1 MKRQYKN
8 INHAVNNIL
17 LGNGTNYK
25 YKGKN
30 PFGDIDK
37 DGVINAYD
45 CNPYN
50 PNKQGFFTGA
60 RQSAKQLSQSLRGL
74 FSKKTGA
81 QVAKEDKSK
90 AIAKISNQ
98 NVSGDKVLTS
108 NKSGGASVVN
118 VSSGNSSK
126 NKKFVPSFVSQK
138 SEPTANNTTTNQF
151 TGQTKSINLN
161 IPPARANAP
170 TQSMLPQTPL
180 QKLGSARKKF
190 VSFAG
195 GVLNIATPNLTRNYS
210 NAPKSLSTNQQVGYQ
225 RRGTAYTIVPT
236 TQDLRRL
243 GYEERA
249 LQTDIAFANLRTD
262 LNIDRI
268 TNEKYQ
274 TYGDELQKKY
284 QDRLDEFLKNKK
296 DLTQEEADTYVN
308 EINSRLNDELN
319 NRVKNEMK
327 GIIKSETDLNSDQ
340 IKKMVDASIKT
351 IQKRDAPYVF
361 ASSALSGLAIGT
373 LATIAPPIGVGVGTL
388 GTASLIA
395 GAPEVASYA
404 MSNPYGFF
412 AGAAGGVFGG
422 LAGNRIGKDLIKVSN
437 NINLDNLLKKNK
449 MTTGDLK
456 YSYSVSAS
464 RGVKVGVDVNG
475 NTLFNVVQTTKVK
488 YINKKTGKVI
498 DTATV
503 YSKAKVASNTAEG
516 AQRSAMESA
525 SMLFKEAGVVYDKTK
540 NSITVKGDYA
550 TSIGTS
556 TSRKIVKNIYRG
568 NSQSKIRTG
577 KVNLEITNQ
586 KVLNDF
592 TNVFGTNTI
601 LKRGTRLSND
611 PTSFSES
618 SFVNRMYGSRRTSK
632 KFGTIDLFGTE
643 RTSKTG
649 SVTNVAR
656 EFSDTG
662 KRLKV
667 PKTSR
672 DVGVDYAKF
681 FFPTKIKFNALD
693 FDFQGRGSQVLVNRS
708 PKTSITKSTIQS
720 QLKGEVI
727 ALTSNQGKNVVKS
740 FNRNIL
746 SNANPRVI
754 TKSTNTN
761 AIFSSI
767 SPSLIESNYP
777 TYVGGTK
784 VSATNFLTG
793 GVVSESYDYGKN
805 YQKQNMKFNDINLKS
820 EYKPMISNVLL
831 GIQNY
836 GLKGKTKSKNK
847 LKTLSDTKIGYQ
859 TLIEVPSAIRYRT
872 DSKYKI
878 NYKLNKPI
886 QIGYKYKSM
895 SNMSNNTFTP
905 IPFNFNLPSFS
916 GGGYSSSKSNT
927 YYKGKK
933 RKTAYAPSLSAFQLG
948 LSAPKGYKTNKKY
961 TGLEI
966 RPVLYDTKETF
977 DDSYRKRLSKIA
989 NFF

>member
-126 NKKFVPSFVSQK
+126 NKKFEPSFVSQK

-180 QKLGSARKKF
+180 QKLDSARKKF

-195 GVLNIATPNLTRNYS
+195 GVLNIATPNLTQNYS

-327 GIIKSETDLNSDQ
+327 GIIKSETDLNSEQ

-351 IQKRDAPYVF
+351 IQKRDAPSVF

-422 LAGNRIGKDLIKVSN
+422 LAGNRIGKDMINVRNK
-437 NINLDNLLKKNK
+437 INLDNLLKKNK

-475 NTLFNVVQTTKVK
+475 NTLFNVIQRTKVK

-503 YSKAKVASNTAEG
+503 ESNAKVVANTAEG
-516 AQRSAMESA
+516 AQRSAMESISA
-525 SMLFKEAGVVYDKTK
+525 LYKESGVIFDKAK
-540 NSITVKGDYA
+540 NTLTVEGDFA
-550 TSIGTS
+550 QSIGTS
-556 TSRKIVKNIYRG
+556 TSTKIAKNIYKG
-568 NSQSKIRTG
+568 NSQAEIRTG
-577 KVNLEITNQ
+577 KIKIGVNS
-586 KVLNDF
+586 KVIRDE
-592 TNVFGTNTI
+592 FGMANGNNI
-601 LKRGTRLSND
+601 LFNRKIKLSNE

-618 SFVNRMYGSRRTSK
+618 SFVNRMYGSTKASNK
-632 KFGTIDLFGTE
+632 IGEIDLFGTE
-643 RTSKTG
+643 RFSKTG

-656 EFSDTG
+656 EFSKTG

-672 DVGVDYAKF
+672 DVGIDYAKF
-681 FFPTKIKFNALD
+681 FYPTKVKFNALD
-693 FDFQGRGSQVLVNRS
+693 YDFQGSGQQGLVNLPPRIS
-708 PKTSITKSTIQS
+708 EVKAAVQS
-720 QLKGEVI
+720 QIKGEVI
-727 ALTSNQGKNVVKS
+727 VLASNQGTNVVNT
-740 FNRNIL
+740 FNKNIL
-746 SNANPRVI
+746 SNAKPIVVNKLSKPNAVI
-754 TKSTNTN
+754 
-761 AIFSSI
+761 SSI

-784 VSATNFLTG
+784 VSTTNFLTG
-793 GVVSESYDYGKN
+793 
-805 YQKQNMKFNDINLKS
+805 
-820 EYKPMISNVLL
+820 
-831 GIQNY
+831 
-836 GLKGKTKSKNK
+836 
-847 LKTLSDTKIGYQ
+847 
-859 TLIEVPSAIRYRT
+859 
-872 DSKYKI
+872 
-878 NYKLNKPI
+878 
-886 QIGYKYKSM
+886 
-895 SNMSNNTFTP
+895 
-905 IPFNFNLPSFS
+905 
-916 GGGYSSSKSNT
+916 
-927 YYKGKK
+927 
-933 RKTAYAPSLSAFQLG
+933 
-948 LSAPKGYKTNKKY
+948 
-961 TGLEI
+961 
-966 RPVLYDTKETF
+966 
-977 DDSYRKRLSKIA
+977 
-989 NFF
+989 